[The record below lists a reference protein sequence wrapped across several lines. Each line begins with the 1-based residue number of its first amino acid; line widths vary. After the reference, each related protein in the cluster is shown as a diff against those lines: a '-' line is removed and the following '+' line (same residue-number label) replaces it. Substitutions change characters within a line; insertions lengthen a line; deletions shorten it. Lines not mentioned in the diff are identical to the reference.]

1 MTTTTP
7 TAANATFLPTLRSA
21 LRRALQWRLWLLF
34 VAASLLCALVA
45 GLPAFKWLG
54 GALDY
59 SVHAGAIAAGEAPAL
74 LADAVMARNAPLPL
88 LGQSTT
94 VASVLM
100 LLLSPLLAGATVAAA
115 RSRAT
120 LGFGDLLRSAIS
132 EYGPMLRMLA
142 WSIVPLGFALLVM
155 SVIVGANEKA
165 HEDAVLASEL
175 ATGRNI
181 EFWIGGLLFVL
192 AHASL
197 EAGRGWLAADGRL
210 RSALKAWW
218 RGLKLLGKRPFAVL
232 GVYLATTLAGLLLV
246 ALLLLLR
253 PYLGHGGVPALLLG
267 LLLSSA
273 VAAALAWSR
282 IARLFGMQALAA
294 EMHARR

>member
-1 MTTTTP
+1 MNTTTSP
-7 TAANATFLPTLRSA
+7 GANARLLPTLRSA
-21 LRRALQWRLWLLF
+21 LVRAVQWRLLLLF

-45 GLPAFKWLG
+45 ALPAFKWLAG
-54 GALDY
+54 VLDH

-74 LADAVMARNAPLPL
+74 LADALLARHAPLPL
-88 LGQSTT
+88 LTEGSA
-94 VASVLM
+94 VATVLM
-100 LLLSPLLAGATVAAA
+100 LLLSPLLAGAAVAAA
-115 RSRAT
+115 RSRT
-120 LGFGDLLRSAIS
+120 TPGFGDLLRGAIS

-142 WSIVPLGFALLVM
+142 WSVIPLGFAMLVM

-165 HEDAVLASEL
+165 HENATLASEL

-181 EFWIGGLLFVL
+181 AFWLGGLLFVL

-218 RGLKLLGKRPFAVL
+218 RGVKLLGKRPVAVL
-232 GVYLATTLAGLLLV
+232 GVYLASTLAGLLLV

-253 PYLGHGGVPALLLG
+253 PYLGHGSVLAMVLG
-267 LLLSSA
+267 LLLSSG

>member
-7 TAANATFLPTLRSA
+7 TGANAKLLPTLRSA
-21 LRRALQWRLWLLF
+21 LGRALQWRLWLLF

-45 GLPAFKWLG
+45 GLPVFNWLAG
-54 GALDY
+54 LLDH
-59 SVHAGAIAAGEAPAL
+59 SVHAGAVASGQAPAL
-74 LADAVMARNAPLPL
+74 LLDGLMSRNAPLPL
-88 LGQSTT
+88 LGQSST
-94 VASVLM
+94 VAALLM

-115 RSRAT
+115 RARAT
-120 LGFGDLLRSAIS
+120 LGFGELLRGAIS

-155 SVIVGANEKA
+155 TVIIGANEKA
-165 HEDAVLASEL
+165 HENATLASDVEL
-175 ATGRNI
+175 GRNI
-181 EFWIGGLLFVL
+181 AFWIGGLLFVL

-232 GVYLATTLAGLLLV
+232 GVYLGTTLAGLVLV

-253 PYLGHGGVPALLLG
+253 PYLGHGGVPALMLG

-273 VAAALAWSR
+273 VAAVLAWSR

>member
-1 MTTTTP
+1 MTTTTSP
-7 TAANATFLPTLRSA
+7 AANAKLLPTLRSA
-21 LRRALQWRLWLLF
+21 LGRALQWRLWLLF

-45 GLPAFKWLG
+45 GLPVFNWLAG
-54 GALDY
+54 VLDH

-74 LADAVMARNAPLPL
+74 LADALMARNAPLPL
-88 LGQSTT
+88 LGESNTIAT
-94 VASVLM
+94 VLM

-115 RSRAT
+115 RSRMT
-120 LGFGDLLRSAIS
+120 LGFGDLLRGAIS

-142 WSIVPLGFALLVM
+142 WSVIPLGFALLVM
-155 SVIVGANEKA
+155 SVIIGANEKA
-165 HEDAVLASEL
+165 HEHATLASEL

-181 EFWIGGLLFVL
+181 GFWLGGLLFVL

-232 GVYLATTLAGLLLV
+232 GVYLATTLSGLLLV

-253 PYLGHGGVPALLLG
+253 PYLGHGSVFAVVLG
-267 LLLSSA
+267 LMLSSS

-282 IARLFGMQALAA
+282 IARLFGMQVLAA
-294 EMHARR
+294 DMHARR

>member
-1 MTTTTP
+1 MTTTTSP
-7 TAANATFLPTLRSA
+7 GANANLLPTLRSA
-21 LRRALQWRLWLLF
+21 LGRALQWRLCLLF

-45 GLPAFKWLG
+45 GLPAFKWLA

-59 SVHAGAIAAGEAPAL
+59 SVQAGAIAAGEAPAL
-74 LADAVMARNAPLPL
+74 LADALMARNAPLAL
-88 LGQSTT
+88 LGQSTI
-94 VASVLM
+94 VATVLM

-120 LGFGDLLRSAIS
+120 LGFGDLLRGAIS

-155 SVIVGANEKA
+155 SAILGANAKA
-165 HEDAVLASEL
+165 HEDAILASEL

-181 EFWIGGLLFVL
+181 GLWIGGLLFVL

-253 PYLGHGGVPALLLG
+253 PYLGHGGVFALVLG

-273 VAAALAWSR
+273 IAAALAWSR
-282 IARLFGMQALAA
+282 VARLFGMQALAA
-294 EMHARR
+294 DMHARR

>member
-1 MTTTTP
+1 MNTTTSP
-7 TAANATFLPTLRSA
+7 GANAKLLPTLRSA
-21 LRRALQWRLWLLF
+21 LGRALQWRLWLLF
-34 VAASLLCALVA
+34 VAASLLCALLAALPVFNWLA
-45 GLPAFKWLG
+45 GV
-54 GALDY
+54 LDN
-59 SVHAGAIAAGEAPAL
+59 SVHAGAVAAGAAPTL
-74 LADAVMARNAPLPL
+74 LADALMARNAPLPL
-88 LGQSTT
+88 IGQGSA
-94 VASVLM
+94 VATVLM

-115 RSRAT
+115 RSRTT
-120 LGFGDLLRSAIS
+120 LGFGDLLRGAIS
-132 EYGPMLRMLA
+132 EYGPMLRMLV
-142 WSIVPLGFALLVM
+142 WSVIPLGFAVLVM
-155 SVIVGANEKA
+155 TVIVGANEKA
-165 HEDAVLASEL
+165 HENATLASEL

-181 EFWIGGLLFVL
+181 GVWLGGLLFVL

-232 GVYLATTLAGLLLV
+232 GLYLATTLAGLVLV

-253 PYLGHGGVPALLLG
+253 PYLGHGGVPSLVLG

-282 IARLFGMQALAA
+282 IARLFGMQALAGD
-294 EMHARR
+294 MHARR